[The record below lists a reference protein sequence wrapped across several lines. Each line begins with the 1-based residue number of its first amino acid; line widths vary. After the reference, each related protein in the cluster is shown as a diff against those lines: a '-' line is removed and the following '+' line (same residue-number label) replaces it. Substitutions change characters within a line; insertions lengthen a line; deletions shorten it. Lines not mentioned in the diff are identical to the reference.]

1 MQFPPFEI
9 CYKYIPFNNLQ
20 QKQRKFMSHFQLSF
34 FYDLQLLIQN
44 SNFYRKYYLLF
55 KSLDLSDVHDKN
67 YSIGRTGYSRRAMI
81 RAFIVKHL
89 EQIKSVPALIDF
101 LDSHPALTEM
111 CGFNMGSLPDSSQF
125 YRFLSN
131 TNNSILQNLHH
142 STIKELLD
150 KNVISTDILIVDS
163 KPVMAAT
170 RENNFKNPKRNSR
183 NKNKK
188 AKHNPSATLG
198 YYSYQTINGKK
209 DNFIF
214 FWGYRT
220 HVIVSKEG
228 IPLVELTLPNN
239 VKDAVAARKL
249 IKKLRRVYGSR
260 KGLLFIADAAYD
272 ERAFYNFIVEELKW
286 QAFIPINPRNKQP
299 DKTFGPNNRPLCNA
313 GLEMNFNGIWQ
324 EQLRTRKKFR
334 CPIKSSAKFA
344 KNYPL
349 GCPVNQ
355 SDFNNYGC
363 TKYLDVTDDA
373 RSRVPRD
380 SLSYKKTFNLRTE
393 VERYFARLGDREL
406 EQTTHYK
413 MRSIKNQMTIA
424 HLSLSLV
431 AHAAAILME
440 QPDKIRCYRT
450 FAREPATCLTG

>member
-1 MQFPPFEI
+1 
-9 CYKYIPFNNLQ
+9 
-20 QKQRKFMSHFQLSF
+20 MSHFQLSL
-34 FYDLQLLIQN
+34 FYDFQLLIQN

-55 KSLDLSDVHDKN
+55 KSLDLSAVQDKN
-67 YSIGRTGYSRRAMI
+67 YSVGRTGYSRRAMI

-111 CGFNMGSLPDSSQF
+111 CGFTMGILPDPAQF
-125 YRFLSN
+125 YRFLSS
-131 TNNSILQNLHH
+131 TKNSSLQNLHH
-142 STIKELLD
+142 SIIKDLLD
-150 KNVISTDILIVDS
+150 KNVISNNILIVDS

-183 NKNKK
+183 NKHRKP
-188 AKHNPSATLG
+188 KHNPYATLG
-198 YYSYQTINGKK
+198 YYSYQTVSGKK

-239 VKDAVAARKL
+239 IKDAAAARKL
-249 IKKLRRVYGSR
+249 IKKLKRVYGSR
-260 KGLLFIADAAYD
+260 KGTILLADAAYD
-272 ERAFYNFIVEELKW
+272 ERAFYNFIVNELKW
-286 QAFIPINPRNKQP
+286 QAFIPINPRNKQQ
-299 DKTFGPNNRPLCNA
+299 DKIFGPNGLPICDA
-313 GLEMNFNGIWQ
+313 KLEMKSCGITR
-324 EQLRTRKKFR
+324 ENLRTRKKFR
-334 CPIKSSAKFA
+334 CPIKSSVKVAE
-344 KNYPL
+344 NYPL
-349 GCPVNQ
+349 GCPINHPG
-355 SDFNNYGC
+355 FNGYGC
-363 TKYLDVTDDA
+363 TKYIDVTNDA
-373 RSRVPRD
+373 RSQVPRD
-380 SLSYKKTFNLRTE
+380 SASYKLTFNLRTE

-450 FAREPATCLTG
+450 FSREPASCLTV

>member
-1 MQFPPFEI
+1 
-9 CYKYIPFNNLQ
+9 
-20 QKQRKFMSHFQLSF
+20 MSHFQFSL

-55 KSLDLSDVHDKN
+55 ESLDLSSIQDKN
-67 YSIGRTGYSRRAMI
+67 YSVGRTGYSRRAMI

-89 EQIKSVPALIDF
+89 ERIKSVPALIDF

-111 CGFNMGSLPDSSQF
+111 CGFTMGVLPDPAQF
-125 YRFLSN
+125 YRFLSS

-142 STIKELLD
+142 SIIKDLLD
-150 KNVISTDILIVDS
+150 QNVISRDILIVDS

-170 RENNFKNPKRNSR
+170 RENNFKNPKRNTR
-183 NKNKK
+183 NKHRK
-188 AKHNPSATLG
+188 AKHNPAATLS
-198 YYSYQTINGKK
+198 YYSHQTVSGRK

-228 IPLVELTLPNN
+228 VPLVELTLPNN
-239 VKDAVAARKL
+239 VKDSVAARKL
-249 IKKLRRVYGSR
+249 IKKLKKVYGSR
-260 KGLLFIADAAYD
+260 KGSILLADAAYD
-272 ERAFYNFIVEELKW
+272 ERAFYNFIADELKG
-286 QAFIPINPRNKQP
+286 QAFIPINPRNKQA
-299 DKTFGPNNRPLCNA
+299 DKTFSPNGLPLCDS
-313 GLEMNFNGIWQ
+313 GLEMKEMGIWQ
-324 EQLRTRKKFR
+324 ENLRTRKKFR
-334 CPIKSSAKFA
+334 CPIKASVKFS

-349 GCPVNQ
+349 GCPA
-355 SDFNNYGC
+355 SHPSFNKYGC

-373 RSRVPRD
+373 RSRVPRE
-380 SLSYKKTFNLRTE
+380 SSFYKQTFNLRTE

-424 HLSLSLV
+424 HLSLSLI
-431 AHAAAILME
+431 AHAAAILMK

-450 FAREPATCLTG
+450 FSREPAACLTG

>member
-1 MQFPPFEI
+1 M
-9 CYKYIPFNNLQ
+9 L
-20 QKQRKFMSHFQLSF
+20 HFQLSL

-44 SNFYRKYYLLF
+44 SNFYRKYYLIF
-55 KSLDLSDVHDKN
+55 KSLDLSSIQDKN
-67 YSIGRTGYSRRAMI
+67 YSVGRTGYSRHAMI

-89 EQIKSVPALIDF
+89 EQVKSVPALIDF

-111 CGFNMGSLPDSSQF
+111 CGFNMGVLPHPSQF
-125 YRFLSN
+125 YRFLSE
-131 TNNSILQNLHH
+131 TNNSTLQNLHH
-142 STIKELLD
+142 SIIKELLD
-150 KNVISTDILIVDS
+150 KNVISNDVLIVDS

-183 NKNKK
+183 NKHRK

-198 YYSYQTINGKK
+198 YYSYQSISGKK

-239 VKDAVAARKL
+239 IKDSVAARKL
-249 IKKLRRVYGSR
+249 IKNLKRIYGSR
-260 KGLLFIADAAYD
+260 KGLMFIADAAYD
-272 ERAFYNFIVEELKW
+272 ERAFYNFIVDELKW
-286 QAFIPINPRNKQP
+286 QAFIPINPRNKQT
-299 DKTFGPNNRPLCNA
+299 DKTFGSNSLPLCSA
-313 GLEMNFNGIWQ
+313 GLEMNYAGTWQ
-324 EQLRTRKKFR
+324 ENLRTRKKFW
-334 CPIKSSAKFA
+334 CPIKASVKFA
-344 KNYPL
+344 KKHPL
-349 GCPVNQ
+349 GCPIKHP
-355 SDFNNYGC
+355 SFNEYGC

-373 RSRVPRD
+373 RSRVPRK
-380 SLSYKKTFNLRTE
+380 SLSYKQIYNLRTE

-413 MRSIKNQMTIA
+413 MKSIKNQMTIA
-424 HLSLSLV
+424 LLSLSLI
-431 AHAAAILME
+431 AHAAAILMK

-450 FAREPATCLTG
+450 FSREPGVCLTT

>member
-1 MQFPPFEI
+1 
-9 CYKYIPFNNLQ
+9 
-20 QKQRKFMSHFQLSF
+20 MSHFQLSL
-34 FYDLQLLIQN
+34 FYDFQLLLQN

-55 KSLDLSDVHDKN
+55 KSLDLSTIQDKN
-67 YSIGRTGYSRRAMI
+67 YSVGRTGYSRRAMI

-89 EQIKSVPALIDF
+89 EQINSVPVLIEF

-111 CGFNMGSLPDSSQF
+111 CGFTMGILPDPSQF

-131 TNNSILQNLHH
+131 TKNSSLQNLHH
-142 STIKELLD
+142 SIIKDLLD
-150 KNVISTDILIVDS
+150 KKVISNDILIIDS

-183 NKNKK
+183 NKNRK

-198 YYSYQTINGKK
+198 YYSYQTISGKK

-249 IKKLRRVYGSR
+249 IKKLKRVYGSH
-260 KGLLFIADAAYD
+260 KGQLFIADAAYD
-272 ERAFYNFIVEELKW
+272 ERAFYNFIVDELKW
-286 QAFIPINPRNKQP
+286 HAFIPINPRNKQP
-299 DKTFGPNNRPLCNA
+299 DKTFGPNGRPLCDA
-313 GLEMNFNGIWQ
+313 GLEMNFNGMWQ
-324 EQLRTRKKFR
+324 EDLRTRKKFR
-334 CPIKSSAKFA
+334 CPIKASVKFS
-344 KNYPL
+344 KNYPM
-349 GCPVNQ
+349 GCPIDHT
-355 SDFNNYGC
+355 DFNNYGC
-363 TKYLDVTDDA
+363 SKYLDVTDDA

-380 SLSYKKTFNLRTE
+380 SLSYKKTFKLRTE

-413 MRSIKNQMTIA
+413 MRAIKNQMTIA
-424 HLSLSLV
+424 HLSLSLI
-431 AHAAAILME
+431 AHAAAILMD

-450 FAREPATCLTG
+450 FAREPAVCLTS